1 MLAVVVDVLAV
12 MVNVLVVVVDV
23 LDMLDMLPA
32 MVDVL
37 AQFFQKYRSVDLL
50 SALLALSSWNVVMS
64 FCLSLLIAFQSFCPS
79 LNCISFDF
87 F

>member
-23 LDMLDMLPA
+23 LDMLPA